1 MKVALTIWEDTVS
14 TVCDFASRI
23 LVLDVIGNEVK
34 SRSSVPFE
42 TGTIP
47 ERVNQLGALEVEV
60 LLCGAISGPL
70 ERRILA
76 SGVKVIP
83 CLRGPIE
90 EVIGAYLDGHLL
102 EPRFTL
108 PGFGPKAEFKQMG
121 RRQRGGFCRLS
132 GMAKQWEG
140 PGSIRASIQTTDQR
154 ERKIKMKIAITATG
168 ENLNSAVDR
177 VFGRAR
183 YFVIMDAEGNNVEVL
198 ENSQNV
204 NAAQG
209 AGIQTAQHIADRS
222 VNVLL
227 TGNVGPNAFRALEAA
242 SVRVFQ
248 FERDILTVRD
258 ALAAWKEGRL
268 QEVKAP
274 TAKGHGF

>member
-1 MKVALTIWEDTVS
+1 
-14 TVCDFASRI
+14 
-23 LVLDVIGNEVK
+23 
-34 SRSSVPFE
+34 
-42 TGTIP
+42 
-47 ERVNQLGALEVEV
+47 
-60 LLCGAISGPL
+60 
-70 ERRILA
+70 
-76 SGVKVIP
+76 
-83 CLRGPIE
+83 
-90 EVIGAYLDGHLL
+90 
-102 EPRFTL
+102 
-108 PGFGPKAEFKQMG
+108 
-121 RRQRGGFCRLS
+121 
-132 GMAKQWEG
+132 
-140 PGSIRASIQTTDQR
+140 
-154 ERKIKMKIAITATG
+154 MKIAITATG

-227 TGNVGPNAFRALEAA
+227 TGNVGPNAFRALGAA

-248 FERDILTVRD
+248 FERDILTVQD